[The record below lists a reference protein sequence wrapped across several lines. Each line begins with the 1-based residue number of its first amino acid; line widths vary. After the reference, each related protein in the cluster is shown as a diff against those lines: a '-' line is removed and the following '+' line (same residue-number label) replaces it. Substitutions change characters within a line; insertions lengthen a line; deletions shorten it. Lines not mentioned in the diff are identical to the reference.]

1 MIGCREFVEAH
12 DLVGCHYRLVQA
24 RRYPETPATESSQ
37 ERALRSADARA
48 EVAAL
53 LPVAPALGDGRRRN
67 FRRIDLGPLPAGD
80 AAAVECREFD
90 TLEALAWQP
99 DLVTGA
105 VLAGTT
111 GNTETGDTAG
121 SMGTPG
127 GADIPHNGQTGNDGN
142 TPVEWKVS
150 VDALVRTGDNAYL
163 PVMVSNHRVAR
174 EKAGGAVAVLPTH
187 RAGLGRPIT
196 EEFALRQH
204 SVDGYRLGL
213 AARALDELGLATGR
227 GGLIGQD
234 RRRIFLMDTQRF
246 QRGLSNALA
255 AVQPEELPQGPRRR
269 KECASCRFWVYCEQ
283 ELQDTDDISLFLS
296 GDRADHLRERGITT
310 VEALRR
316 TDPAVA
322 GDYAQLADAWRRG
335 ITFLARRPA
344 EEMRIPRADVELDI
358 DMEAYLDQGAYL
370 WGVWDGADYHP
381 FVTWD
386 ELGGAAEARN
396 FAKFWEYLCERRR
409 QAESA
414 GLSFRAYCY
423 SAHGE
428 NHWMRMSARRF
439 AGQPGI
445 PSMEEVSAFIAS
457 EQWVDVFRYAKQFL
471 SDTAGMGLKQVAA
484 TAGHRWPDDDV
495 DGEQSV
501 NARRKAVGD
510 GPEALRLRQQL
521 LGYNQGDCQA
531 TRVVREWLCA
541 GAPGVPRM
549 RGAARAGA

>member
-1 MIGCREFVEAH
+1 MIGRREFVEAH

-24 RRYPETPATESSQ
+24 RRYPDTPPTLSSQ

-48 EVAAL
+48 EVADL
-53 LPVAPALGDGRRRN
+53 LPTAPALGDGRRKN
-67 FRRIDLGPLPAGD
+67 FQRIDLGPLPAGD
-80 AAAVECREFD
+80 AAAVERREFD

-111 GNTETGDTAG
+111 GNPETGDTAG

-127 GADIPHNGQTGNDGN
+127 GPNIPHNGQTGNDGN
-142 TPVEWKVS
+142 TLVDWKVS

-187 RAGLGRPIT
+187 RAGLGQPIT
-196 EEFALRQH
+196 EQFALRQH

-255 AVQPEELPQGPRRR
+255 AVQPEALPQTPRRR
-269 KECASCRFWVYCEQ
+269 KECASCRFWDYCEQ
-283 ELQDTDDISLFLS
+283 ELRDADDISLFLS
-296 GDRADHLRERGITT
+296 GDRADQLRERGITT

-316 TDPAVA
+316 ADSAIA
-322 GDYAQLADAWRRG
+322 GDYPQLADAWRRG
-335 ITFLARRPA
+335 IPFLARQQA
-344 EEMRIPRADVELDI
+344 DEMQIPRADVELDI

-370 WGVWDGADYHP
+370 WGVWDGAKYHP

-396 FAKFWEYLCERRR
+396 FARFWDYVCTRRR
-409 QAESA
+409 QAEAA
-414 GLSFRAYCY
+414 GMSFRAYCY

-428 NHWMRMSARRF
+428 NHWMRRSAKRF
-439 AGQPGI
+439 EGQPGVPTSKEI
-445 PSMEEVSAFIAS
+445 DAFIGS
-457 EQWVDVFRYAKQFL
+457 TQWVDVFRYAKQFL
-471 SDTAGMGLKQVAA
+471 ADTAGMGLKQVAA
-484 TAGHRWPDDDV
+484 TAGHRWPDEDV

-510 GPEALRLRQQL
+510 GPEAIRCREQL

-531 TRVVREWLCA
+531 TRVVRDWLCA

-549 RGAARAGA
+549 RSVR

>member
-1 MIGCREFVEAH
+1 MIGRRDFVEAH

-24 RRYPETPATESSQ
+24 RCYPETPATEAAQ

-80 AAAVECREFD
+80 AVAVERREFD

-111 GNTETGDTAG
+111 GNPETGDTAG
-121 SMGTPG
+121 GMGMPG
-127 GADIPHNGQTGNDGN
+127 GAAIPHIGQACKDGN

-213 AARALDELGLATGR
+213 AARALEELGLATGR

-283 ELQDTDDISLFLS
+283 ELQATDDISLFLS

-316 TDPAVA
+316 ADPAVA

-335 ITFLARRPA
+335 IAFLARRPA

-370 WGVWDGADYHP
+370 WGVWDGVDYHP

-396 FAKFWEYLCERRR
+396 FAKFWEYLCQRRR

-414 GLSFRAYCY
+414 GQSFRAYCY

-471 SDTAGMGLKQVAA
+471 ADTAGKGLKQVAA
-484 TAGHRWPDDDV
+484 TAGHRWPDEDV

-501 NARRKAVGD
+501 NARRIAVGD
-510 GPEALRLRQQL
+510 GPEATGSRAQL

-531 TRVVREWLCA
+531 TRVVRDWLCA

-549 RGAARAGA
+549 RSVR

>member
-1 MIGCREFVEAH
+1 MIGRREFVEAH

-24 RRYPETPATESSQ
+24 RRYPEAPATESSQ

-67 FRRIDLGPLPAGD
+67 FQRIDLGPLPAGD
-80 AAAVECREFD
+80 TAAVERRELD

-111 GNTETGDTAG
+111 GNRRECGHDFGSGHISETGHT
-121 SMGTPG
+121 SES
-127 GADIPHNGQTGNDGN
+127 GQTPESEHAPLD
-142 TPVEWKVS
+142 WKVS

-187 RAGLGRPIT
+187 RAGLGQPIT
-196 EEFALRQH
+196 EQFALRQH

-213 AARALDELGLATGR
+213 AARALAELGLATGR

-246 QRGLSNALA
+246 QHGLSNALA
-255 AVQPEELPQGPRRR
+255 AVQPEALPQAPRRR
-269 KECASCRFWVYCEQ
+269 KECATCRFWVYCEQ
-283 ELQDTDDISLFLS
+283 ELQGTDDISLFLS

-316 TDPAVA
+316 ADPAVA

-335 ITFLARRPA
+335 IAFLARRPA

-396 FAKFWEYLCERRR
+396 FARFWDYVCRRRR

-414 GLSFRAYCY
+414 GFSFRAYCY

-471 SDTAGMGLKQVAA
+471 ADTAGMGLKQVAA
-484 TAGHRWPDDDV
+484 TAGHRWPDEDV

-510 GPEALRLRQQL
+510 GPEAECCREQL

-531 TRVVREWLCA
+531 TRVVRDWLCA

-549 RGAARAGA
+549 RGVR

>member
-1 MIGCREFVEAH
+1 MIGRRDFVEAH

-24 RRYPETPATESSQ
+24 RRYPETLATEASQ

-80 AAAVECREFD
+80 AASVERREFD

-111 GNTETGDTAG
+111 GNPETGDTAG
-121 SMGTPG
+121 GMGMPG
-127 GADIPHNGQTGNDGN
+127 GAAIPHIGQACKDGN

-174 EKAGGAVAVLPTH
+174 EKAGGAVAVVPTH

-213 AARALDELGLATGR
+213 AARALEELGLATGR

-283 ELQDTDDISLFLS
+283 ELQATDDISLFLS

-316 TDPAVA
+316 ADPAVA

-335 ITFLARRPA
+335 IAFLARRPA

-370 WGVWDGADYHP
+370 WGVWDGVDYHP

-396 FAKFWEYLCERRR
+396 FAKFWEYLCQRRR

-414 GLSFRAYCY
+414 GQSFRAYCY

-428 NHWMRMSARRF
+428 NHWMRMSVRRF

-471 SDTAGMGLKQVAA
+471 ADTAGMGLKQVAA
-484 TAGHRWPDDDV
+484 TAGHRWPDEDV

-501 NARRKAVGD
+501 NARRIAVGD
-510 GPEALRLRQQL
+510 GPEATGSRAQL

-531 TRVVREWLCA
+531 TRVVRDWLCA
-541 GAPGVPRM
+541 GAPGVPRI
-549 RGAARAGA
+549 RSVR

>member
-1 MIGCREFVEAH
+1 MIGRRDFVEAH

-24 RRYPETPATESSQ
+24 RRYPETSATEASQ

-80 AAAVECREFD
+80 AVAVERREFD

-111 GNTETGDTAG
+111 GNPETGDTAG
-121 SMGTPG
+121 GRGMPG
-127 GADIPHNGQTGNDGN
+127 GAAIPHIGQACKDGN

-187 RAGLGRPIT
+187 RAGLGQPIT

-213 AARALDELGLATGR
+213 AARALEELGLATGR

-246 QRGLSNALA
+246 QHGLSNALA
-255 AVQPEELPQGPRRR
+255 AVQPEALPQAPRRR
-269 KECASCRFWVYCEQ
+269 KECATCRFWVYCEQ
-283 ELQDTDDISLFLS
+283 ELQGTDDISLFLS

-316 TDPAVA
+316 ADPAVA

-335 ITFLARRPA
+335 MTFLARRPA

-396 FAKFWEYLCERRR
+396 FAKFWEYLCQRRR

-414 GLSFRAYCY
+414 GQSFRAYCY

-457 EQWVDVFRYAKQFL
+457 EQWMDVFRYAKQFL
-471 SDTAGMGLKQVAA
+471 ADTAGMGLKQVAA
-484 TAGHRWPDDDV
+484 TAGHRWPDEDV

-510 GPEALRLRQQL
+510 GPEATRCREQL

-531 TRVVREWLCA
+531 TRVVRDWLCV

-549 RGAARAGA
+549 RSVR

>member
-1 MIGCREFVEAH
+1 MIGRREFVEAH
-12 DLVGCHYRLVQA
+12 DLVGCRYRLVQA
-24 RRYPETPATESSQ
+24 RRYPDTPPTLSSQ

-53 LPVAPALGDGRRRN
+53 LPTAPALGDGRRKN
-67 FRRIDLGPLPAGD
+67 FQRIDLGPLPAGD
-80 AAAVECREFD
+80 AAAVERREFD

-111 GNTETGDTAG
+111 GNRRE
-121 SMGTPG
+121 
-127 GADIPHNGQTGNDGN
+127 NGHA
-142 TPVEWKVS
+142 PVDWKVS

-187 RAGLGRPIT
+187 RAGLGQPIT
-196 EEFALRQH
+196 EEFTLRQH

-213 AARALDELGLATGR
+213 AARALEELGLATGR

-234 RRRIFLMDTQRF
+234 RRRIFLMDTERF
-246 QRGLSNALA
+246 QRGLSDALT
-255 AVQPEELPQGPRRR
+255 AVRCEKLPDAPRRR

-283 ELQDTDDISLFLS
+283 ELRDADDISLFLS
-296 GDRADHLRERGITT
+296 GDRADQLRERGITT
-310 VEALRR
+310 VESLRSA
-316 TDPAVA
+316 DSAIA
-322 GDYAQLADAWRRG
+322 GDYPQLADAWRRG
-335 ITFLARRPA
+335 IPFLARQQA
-344 EEMRIPRADVELDI
+344 DEMQIPRADVELDI

-386 ELGGAAEARN
+386 ELGGAAEAKN
-396 FAKFWEYLCERRR
+396 FANFWDYVCTRRR
-409 QAESA
+409 QAEAA
-414 GLSFRAYCY
+414 GMSFRAYCY

-428 NHWMRMSARRF
+428 NHWMRRSAKRF
-439 AGQPGI
+439 AGQPGVPTSTEI
-445 PSMEEVSAFIAS
+445 DAFIGS
-457 EQWVDVFRYAKQFL
+457 TQWVDVFRYAKQFL
-471 SDTAGMGLKQVAA
+471 ADTAGMGLKQVAA
-484 TAGHRWPDDDV
+484 TAGYTWPDEDV

-501 NARRKAVGD
+501 NARRIAVGD
-510 GPEALRLRQQL
+510 GLEATRAREQL
-521 LGYNQGDCQA
+521 LGYNRGDCQA
-531 TRVVREWLCA
+531 TRVVRDWLCA

>member
-1 MIGCREFVEAH
+1 MISRRDFVEAH

-24 RRYPETPATESSQ
+24 RRYPDTPATESSQ

-80 AAAVECREFD
+80 AASVERREFD

-111 GNTETGDTAG
+111 GNRREY
-121 SMGTPG
+121 
-127 GADIPHNGQTGNDGN
+127 GN

-187 RAGLGRPIT
+187 RAGLGQPIT
-196 EEFALRQH
+196 EPFALRQH

-283 ELQDTDDISLFLS
+283 ELQATDDISLFLS

-316 TDPAVA
+316 ADPAVA

-335 ITFLARRPA
+335 IAFLARRPA

-386 ELGGAAEARN
+386 ELGGAAEAQN
-396 FAKFWEYLCERRR
+396 FAKFWEYLCQRRR

-471 SDTAGMGLKQVAA
+471 ADTAGMGLKQVAA
-484 TAGHRWPDDDV
+484 TAGHRWPDEDV

-510 GPEALRLRQQL
+510 GPEATRSREQL

-531 TRVVREWLCA
+531 TRVVRDWLCA

-549 RGAARAGA
+549 RSVR

>member
-1 MIGCREFVEAH
+1 MIGRRDFVEAH

-24 RRYPETPATESSQ
+24 RHYPETPATEAAQ

-53 LPVAPALGDGRRRN
+53 LPTAPALGDGRRRN

-80 AAAVECREFD
+80 AAAVERREFD

-111 GNTETGDTAG
+111 GNRREY
-121 SMGTPG
+121 
-127 GADIPHNGQTGNDGN
+127 GNA
-142 TPVEWKVS
+142 PVEWKVS

-187 RAGLGRPIT
+187 RAGLGQPIT
-196 EEFALRQH
+196 EPFALRQH

-213 AARALDELGLATGR
+213 AARALEELGLATGR

-246 QRGLSNALA
+246 QRGLSNALD

-283 ELQDTDDISLFLS
+283 ELQATDDISLFLS

-316 TDPAVA
+316 ADPAVA

-396 FAKFWEYLCERRR
+396 FAKFWEYLCQRRR
-409 QAESA
+409 QAESV

-471 SDTAGMGLKQVAA
+471 ADTAGMGLKQVAA
-484 TAGHRWPDDDV
+484 TAGHRWPDEDV

-510 GPEALRLRQQL
+510 GPEATRSREQL

-531 TRVVREWLCA
+531 TRVVRDWLCA

-549 RGAARAGA
+549 RSVR